1 MDRILII
8 ILLLGLALPTTLLG
22 QSKKYTRQQGP
33 EQQLEEARRM
43 SAKQP
48 EKAIL
53 LVEEVVR
60 ESKERRDQRLE
71 AQAFLLLGE
80 IYENIDQD
88 RLALQRFYQSANLAQ
103 GLKDQSLLAQA
114 NYRMGRARTKLGEFA
129 EAQTNFNLCIKVS
142 PNSDLITKCQ
152 EGLADLAFAKKDYSQ
167 SEQLYDQVRQDKNI
181 LADSVSIARIE
192 AKKSQNYISQKRYDE
207 AEESFQ
213 NSLNSLPKRSI
224 EPDEFEPIQQAN
236 NRLIEEDTVAQ
247 GPVASRLNSYKPAE
261 KLELPEEAL
270 VEEQM
275 QLADASVR
283 ENDLIKAEGQVKE
296 AEALITP
303 EVSPESKARVFKLS
317 SEIALKKGAYEAAVE
332 DYSKYVEANEEIL
345 QKKQAELDQQVSIL
359 ENQNRIDLFIKDYA
373 LEEKDRVLL
382 KNQIRSQ
389 WIVIGLLSLLLL
401 AALVGFYIIIKNVRE
416 RRRANQMLLL
426 KSLRTQMNPHF
437 IFNALNSVNHYIA
450 QSDERAANQ
459 FLSDFSRL
467 MRMVL
472 DHSNRD
478 FIAFEEEMHLLDLYL
493 KLEHLRFR
501 DKFEYEI
508 DRDTD
513 LLEVAPE
520 IPPML
525 IQPFVENAIWH
536 GLRYKEGVGKLM
548 VKIHLKKDFIQIL
561 IEDNG
566 IGRERSKA
574 LKTKNQKQY
583 KSTGLHNVSRRI
595 ELINEVY
602 EKEYQLNITDL
613 SPQAEDVGT
622 KVELLVPVKP

>member
-1 MDRILII
+1 MKKIWIV
-8 ILLLGLALPTTLLG
+8 ILLLSFGVVLALPG
-22 QSKKYTRQQGP
+22 QSKLRSKDNGAQK
-33 EQQLEEARRM
+33 LEEARQM
-43 SAKQP
+43 SRKRP
-48 EKAIL
+48 EKAIV

-60 ESKERRDQRLE
+60 ETKETGNRKLE

-80 IYENIDQD
+80 IYENIDQYK
-88 RLALQRFYQSANLAQ
+88 LALQRYFQSGNLAKAL
-103 GLKDQSLLAQA
+103 GNQSLLAQA
-114 NYRMGRARTKLGEFA
+114 NYRMGRVRTRLGEYA
-129 EAQTNFNLCIKVS
+129 AAQDNFTICINAS
-142 PNSDLITKCQ
+142 PDSDLVTRCQ
-152 EGLADLAFAKKDYSQ
+152 EGLADLAFAKKDYVQ

-181 LADSVSIARIE
+181 LMDSVSIARIE
-192 AKKSQNYISQKRYDE
+192 AKKSQNYTNQKQYDK
-207 AEESFQ
+207 AEESLL

-224 EPDEFEPIQQAN
+224 EPEEFEPIQQAN
-236 NRLIEEDTVAQ
+236 QLLIEEDSATQ
-247 GPVASRLNSYKPAE
+247 GPIASRLNSYHGTENLA
-261 KLELPEEAL
+261 LPEEAL
-270 VEEQM
+270 VQEQL

-283 ENDLIKAEGQVKE
+283 ENDFVKAEGRVKE
-296 AEALITP
+296 AEALISP
-303 EVSPESKARVFKLS
+303 KVSPESRAKVFKLS
-317 SEIALKKGAYEAAVE
+317 SEIALKKGAYEAAVN
-332 DYSKYVEANEEIL
+332 DYRKYVEANEEVL
-345 QKKQAELDQQVSIL
+345 LRKQEELDQQIAVL

-382 KNQIRSQ
+382 ESQIRNQ

-401 AALVGFYIIIKNVRE
+401 AALGGFYFIMKNVQA

-501 DKFEYEI
+501 DKFEYEMQ
-508 DRDTD
+508 RDPN
-513 LLEVAPE
+513 LAEMAPE

-536 GLRYKEGVGKLM
+536 GLRYKEKMGFL
-548 VKIHLKKDFIQIL
+548 KIKITQEAHFIRIL

-566 IGRERSKA
+566 IGRDRSKA

-595 ELINEVY
+595 ELINQVY
-602 EKEYQLNITDL
+602 QKNYQLSISDL
-613 SPQAEDVGT
+613 DSQASDVGT
-622 KVELLVPVKP
+622 SVELLVPTQD

>member
-1 MDRILII
+1 M
-8 ILLLGLALPTTLLG
+8 
-22 QSKKYTRQQGP
+22 Q
-33 EQQLEEARRM
+33 
-43 SAKQP
+43 
-48 EKAIL
+48 
-53 LVEEVVR
+53 
-60 ESKERRDQRLE
+60 
-71 AQAFLLLGE
+71 
-80 IYENIDQD
+80 
-88 RLALQRFYQSANLAQ
+88 
-103 GLKDQSLLAQA
+103 
-114 NYRMGRARTKLGEFA
+114 
-129 EAQTNFNLCIKVS
+129 
-142 PNSDLITKCQ
+142 
-152 EGLADLAFAKKDYSQ
+152 
-167 SEQLYDQVRQDKNI
+167 EQL
-181 LADSVSIARIE
+181 
-192 AKKSQNYISQKRYDE
+192 
-207 AEESFQ
+207 
-213 NSLNSLPKRSI
+213 
-224 EPDEFEPIQQAN
+224 
-236 NRLIEEDTVAQ
+236 
-247 GPVASRLNSYKPAE
+247 
-261 KLELPEEAL
+261 
-270 VEEQM
+270 

-317 SEIALKKGAYEAAVE
+317 SEIALKKGAYEAAVQ
-332 DYSKYVEANEEIL
+332 DYSKYVEANEEVL
-345 QKKQAELDQQVSIL
+345 LKKQSELDQQISIL

-382 KNQIRSQ
+382 QNQIRSQ

-401 AALVGFYIIIKNVRE
+401 AALVGFYVIMKNVRE

-536 GLRYKEGVGKLM
+536 GLRYKEGSGRLF

-561 IEDNG
+561 IEDDG
-566 IGRERSKA
+566 IGREQSKA

-602 EKEYQLNITDL
+602 QKHYQLNITDL
-613 SPQAEDVGT
+613 NPQAEDVGT